1 MNILYQPEFIR
12 GFGTYKL
19 RAERLMTA
27 LEQALN
33 VGYRAIDTAQM
44 YENEQEIGQV
54 LRHHPVAR
62 SELCI
67 TTKVLP
73 ANYSAERFMASVA
86 QSLAALNVEQVDVL
100 LLHSPPKQDF
110 SATLRLLEQAQRQ
123 GLTKYIGL
131 SNFSPQQMVRAR
143 EAIAAPLVVN
153 QVEFHPL
160 LDQSDLLQAAVAT
173 QIPLSSYCSIA
184 RGEVLKYRLIQ
195 SLAEYYARTPAQ
207 IILRWI
213 LQSGVQSNTMSS
225 DPQRM
230 AENFAILDFTLSHI
244 HMQQIAELKSANY
257 RVVMV

>member
-1 MNILYQPEFIR
+1 MNILYRPAFIR

-19 RAERLMTA
+19 RGERLITA
-27 LEQALN
+27 LESALN

-44 YENEQEIGQV
+44 YENEQEIGHV

-62 SELCI
+62 GELCI

-73 ANYSAERFMASVA
+73 ANYPGDRFMVSLA

-123 GLTKYIGL
+123 GLARFIGL
-131 SNFSPQQMVRAR
+131 SNFSAEQMLRAR
-143 EAIAAPLVVN
+143 DAIATPLVVN

-160 LDQSDLLQAAVAT
+160 LDQRDLLQAAVAT

-184 RGEVLKYRLIQ
+184 RGEALKYGIIQ
-195 SLAEYYARTPAQ
+195 QLAEYYARTPAQ

-213 LQSGVQSNTMSS
+213 LQSGLQSNTMSS
-225 DPQRM
+225 DPQRI

-244 HMQQIAELKSANY
+244 HMQQIAELKSANF
-257 RVVMV
+257 RVVAL

>member
-73 ANYSAERFMASVA
+73 ANYSAERFMTSVA

-160 LDQSDLLQAAVAT
+160 LDQSNLLQAAVAT

-184 RGEVLKYRLIQ
+184 RGKCLNTGLFRVWRNIMP
-195 SLAEYYARTPAQ
+195 ARRRKLFCAGFYSRACSQ
-207 IILRWI
+207 IPCPPIRREWLRTSRSSILRCPI
-213 LQSGVQSNTMSS
+213 STCS
-225 DPQRM
+225 R
-230 AENFAILDFTLSHI
+230 
-244 HMQQIAELKSANY
+244 
-257 RVVMV
+257 

>member
-73 ANYSAERFMASVA
+73 ANYSAERVMASVA

-143 EAIAAPLVVN
+143 EAIATPLVVN

-184 RGEVLKYRLIQ
+184 RGEVLKYGLIHR
-195 SLAEYYARTPAQ
+195 LAECYARTPAQ